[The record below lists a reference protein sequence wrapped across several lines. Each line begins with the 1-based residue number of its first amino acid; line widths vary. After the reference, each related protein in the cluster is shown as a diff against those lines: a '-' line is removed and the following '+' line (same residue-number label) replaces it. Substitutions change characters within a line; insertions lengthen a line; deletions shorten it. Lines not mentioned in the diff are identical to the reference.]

1 MLILDRI
8 ISIYAPFSCLG
19 CGVEKDRLLCP
30 ACVETVPI
38 VPSRCYRCK
47 SVTRDYSVCARC
59 RQHTGLRRVVVA
71 VHYEGLAKELLH
83 AAKYARAVRGLSE
96 MAAMMTTLIGYF
108 QDGEYD
114 YIVPVPTATSRTRQ
128 RGYDHAEVLA
138 RHIARTAALP
148 SRSLL
153 MRFGQAHQVGSG
165 RTARI
170 KQLEG
175 ALRVAH
181 AARVKGKRL
190 LLVDDVITTGA
201 TVESAAAVLKKAG
214 AARVDALVF
223 AQPNNQ

>member
-114 YIVPVPTATSRTRQ
+114 YIVPVPTASSRVRQ
-128 RGYDHAEVLA
+128 RGYDQAEVLA
-138 RHIARTAALP
+138 KQIARTMGLP
-148 SRSLL
+148 TRSLL
-153 MRFGQAHQVGSG
+153 LRFGQAHQVGSG
-165 RTARI
+165 RATRLR
-170 KQLEG
+170 QLEG
-175 ALRVAH
+175 AFQAIHTSDVI
-181 AARVKGKRL
+181 GKKL

-201 TVESAAAVLKKAG
+201 TLESAATTLKKAG
-214 AARVDALVF
+214 ASSVGAIVCT
-223 AQPNNQ
+223 QPSG